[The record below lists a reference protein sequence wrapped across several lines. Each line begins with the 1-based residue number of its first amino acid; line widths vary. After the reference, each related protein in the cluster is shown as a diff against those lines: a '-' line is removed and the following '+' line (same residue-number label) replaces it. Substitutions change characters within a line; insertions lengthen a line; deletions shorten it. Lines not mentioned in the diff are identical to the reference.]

1 MGSGGLSF
9 CLGFASLKP
18 GEQGVRSLVLS
29 SAGWLPIGPCPG
41 VAGKGWCL
49 LADWPHSMS
58 SLLRNLLAPEAVFWV
73 IFPLLNQHKMAGL
86 ETWGVELRAQPPGLA
101 GWGPALLLPGY
112 PLHSEGGPGPTLI
125 LGLIVARHAS
135 WDSRGCV

>member
-18 GEQGVRSLVLS
+18 GEQGVHSLVPS

-41 VAGKGWCL
+41 VAGRGWCL
-49 LADWPHSMS
+49 LADWPHSMP

-73 IFPLLNQHKMAGL
+73 IFPLLNQHKWQAWKLGGWRSGL
-86 ETWGVELRAQPPGLA
+86 SAQILQGGVLPSCSLGIHFVVREGLVQHSSWG
-101 GWGPALLLPGY
+101 
-112 PLHSEGGPGPTLI
+112 
-125 LGLIVARHAS
+125 
-135 WDSRGCV
+135 